1 MSTKAIS
8 TLPTYTGRNDVL
20 SLSEW
25 IEKAKDAFLEDNIV
39 DENRKLACLRRRV
52 EGQARVEVDLHKQQS
67 NMSAEQKAELK
78 WSQVTTVKEFEK
90 YFKSKF
96 AALEVDDDIRKR
108 LRELKQTGTVSEYV
122 TAETRIMG
130 GYKMSDEE
138 RRFDFLHGLKPEVQ
152 EYVRSQ
158 EPKTFSEMQTAALK
172 YERIKGGYTVTQV
185 DVTPPATQGF
195 TPEPMDVD
203 AINIS
208 HPSTSGAAIPVQ
220 RTTNPS
226 GATENLFTMSQ
237 VCELVEIAAL
247 LMNRGAPY
255 QPAAGRPGRNP
266 RYQERMLTMNVN
278 GAIVTASNQQAWVRQ
293 LIRDNNLCF
302 RCGSADHLAC
312 QCNQGKEPGQQ

>member
-25 IEKAKDAFLEDNIV
+25 IEKAEDAFLEDNIV

-172 YERIKGGYTVTQV
+172 YERIKGGYTVTQM
-185 DVTPPATQGF
+185 DATPPAAQGF

-203 AINIS
+203 AIGIS
-208 HPSTSGAAIPVQ
+208 HPSTSNPSTPIQ
-220 RTTNPS
+220 STTNPS
-226 GATENLFTMSQ
+226 GVSQNLFTMSQ
-237 VCELVEIAAL
+237 VRELVEIAAL
-247 LMNRGAPY
+247 SLNRGAPY

-266 RYQERMLTMNVN
+266 RFQERMLTMNVN
-278 GAIVTASNQQAWVRQ
+278 GSMITASNRQAWVRQ
-293 LIRDNNLCF
+293 LIRENNLCF
-302 RCGSADHLAC
+302 RCGSADHLAR